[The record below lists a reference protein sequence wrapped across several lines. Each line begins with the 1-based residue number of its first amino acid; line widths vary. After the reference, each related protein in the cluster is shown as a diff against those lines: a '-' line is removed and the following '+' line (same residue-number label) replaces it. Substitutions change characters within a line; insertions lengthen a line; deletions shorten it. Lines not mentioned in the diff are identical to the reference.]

1 METSPWR
8 PFWLLDPEVVYLNH
22 GSFGA
27 CPQPV
32 LEVQQQLRQALE
44 RQPMAFLGR
53 DYELRLDVARQQ
65 LATFLGGRSQNLV
78 FVPNATTG
86 VNTVLRSLNFRPGD
100 QLLTTDHCYNACR
113 NALNFVADRAGA
125 EISVVTIPFPLQSP
139 AQILTA
145 VQERITPRTRL
156 ALFDH
161 VTSQTGLIFPLQEL
175 IQSLSAQ
182 GIDTLID
189 GAHAAGMI
197 PLNLEELGATYY
209 AGNCHKW
216 MCTPKGA
223 GFLYVQPEKQATLR
237 PLTISHGAN
246 SPRQDRSRFWL
257 EFDWTGT
264 DDPTAYLSVPA
275 AIAWFEQLLPGG
287 WSELMQRN
295 RDLVLS
301 ARRSLCAVLNIPL
314 PCPDQMIGTIASL
327 PLPPGDSE
335 SLQAQLLHQF
345 QIEVP
350 VFPWPTPPHR
360 LIRISAQ
367 IYNHF
372 QDYERLGLALPKL
385 LSQPG

>member
-32 LEVQQQLRQALE
+32 LAVQQQLCQALE

-53 DYELRLDVARQQ
+53 DYELRLDAARQQ

-125 EISVVTIPFPLQSP
+125 EISVATIPFPLQSP

-145 VQERITPRTRL
+145 VQEQITPRTRL

-175 IQSLSAQ
+175 IQSLTAQ

-216 MCTPKGA
+216 MCSPKGA
-223 GFLYVQPEKQATLR
+223 GFLYVQPDKQATLR

-246 SPRQDRSRFWL
+246 SSRQDRSRFWL

-335 SLQAQLLHQF
+335 SLQAELLHQF

-385 LSQPG
+385 LSQPD